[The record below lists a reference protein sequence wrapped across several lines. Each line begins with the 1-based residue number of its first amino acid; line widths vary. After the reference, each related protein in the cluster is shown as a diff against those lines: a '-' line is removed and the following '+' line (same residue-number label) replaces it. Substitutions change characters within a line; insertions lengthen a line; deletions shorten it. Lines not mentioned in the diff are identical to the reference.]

1 MPAQFNRLHPPSLR
15 DTCTHEILGKIL
27 SGELQPGDKLPSER
41 DLSEMLGVSRTI
53 VNQALSELDS
63 MGFVDAQPRKAAV
76 VCDFKK
82 SPTPQSLAV
91 VMSYQSSQLDET
103 LFVDM
108 MGFHLLLEM
117 GSARLACEHIFP
129 ETLEEMRQL
138 LDGIEVANDPIDLI
152 YQFHYHLTRA
162 SGNTIYAMFFRACEP
177 LTKALIRQHVQLRA
191 ADTLETNAHR
201 RALVD
206 AIATNQP
213 DLAVRLI
220 REILIQHIP
229 LLEEKFSK
237 YEPQTGRS

>member
-1 MPAQFNRLHPPSLR
+1 MAPQFNRLHAPSLK
-15 DTCTHEILGKIL
+15 DTCAHEILAKIL

-41 DLSEMLGVSRTI
+41 ELSEMLGVSRVI
-53 VNQALSELDS
+53 VNQALGQLSS

-82 SPTPQSLAV
+82 YPTPQSLAV

-129 ETLEEMRQL
+129 ETLAEMYRL
-138 LDGIEVANDPIDLI
+138 LDGIDQSEDPINLV
-152 YQFHYHLTRA
+152 YQLHYQLTRA

-177 LTKALIRQHVQLRA
+177 LTKALIRQHLQLRA
-191 ADTLETNAHR
+191 RDAAETNAQR

-206 AIATNQP
+206 AIAANQP
-213 DLAVRLI
+213 DQAVRLI
-220 REILIQHIP
+220 RELLIRHIP
-229 LLEEKFSK
+229 LLEEKFDK
-237 YEPQTGRS
+237 Y